1 MVTSAPSLDVDVEI
15 AGRLRVAVGRLSRRV
30 RTTTAGS
37 AAGLT
42 PTRTS
47 VLLTVVRQGPIRL
60 SELADIE
67 SLNPTMLSRAISSLV
82 EADLLARVSD
92 DGDRR
97 AAWVQATARG
107 KRLTERMRRERT
119 DALNHALQRL
129 SDDQLGQI
137 ELAVPALEHL
147 AELLKDRHS
156 DMHPDMNDENDVN
169 KDRRP

>member
-1 MVTSAPSLDVDVEI
+1 M
-15 AGRLRVAVGRLSRRV
+15 
-30 RTTTAGS
+30 RTTAAGS

-67 SLNPTMLSRAISSLV
+67 SLNPTMLSRAISNLV
-82 EADLLARVSD
+82 EADLLARVND

-107 KRLTERMRRERT
+107 KSLAERMRRERT
-119 DALNHALQRL
+119 DALNQALQRL
-129 SDDQLGQI
+129 SDDELGLVEQA
-137 ELAVPALEHL
+137 LPALEDL
-147 AELLKDRHS
+147 AELLKDRH
-156 DMHPDMNDENDVN
+156 PGRP

>member
-1 MVTSAPSLDVDVEI
+1 M
-15 AGRLRVAVGRLSRRV
+15 
-30 RTTTAGS
+30 RTTAAGS

-67 SLNPTMLSRAISSLV
+67 SLNPTMLSRAISNLV
-82 EADLLARVSD
+82 EADLLARVND

-107 KRLTERMRRERT
+107 KSLAERMRRERT
-119 DALNHALQRL
+119 DALNQALQRL
-129 SDDQLGQI
+129 SDDELGLVEQA
-137 ELAVPALEHL
+137 LPALEDL
-147 AELLKDRHS
+147 AELLKDRHPG
-156 DMHPDMNDENDVN
+156 MP